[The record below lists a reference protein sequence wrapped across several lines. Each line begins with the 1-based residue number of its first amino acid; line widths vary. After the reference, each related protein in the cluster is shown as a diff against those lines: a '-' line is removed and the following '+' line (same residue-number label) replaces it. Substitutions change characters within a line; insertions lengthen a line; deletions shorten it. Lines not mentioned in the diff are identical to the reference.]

1 MVFWQS
7 WCKMSSVYSV
17 SQISSYIKNMFDMD
31 FALNSVYVKGEVS
44 NCKYHSTGHI
54 YFSIKDKDAVLHAVM
69 FKNYRDKGLK
79 FLLKEGQKVIVLGR
93 ISTYERSGNY
103 QMYAS
108 EIVLDGTGVLYQ
120 KYEQLKQE
128 LEEMGYFSDEY
139 KRPIPRYAK
148 KIGIVT
154 AKTGAA
160 IQDICNIAKRRN
172 PYVQL
177 YLYPATVQG
186 DGAAR
191 TIVSGI
197 RCLDDMNLDIIIVGR
212 GGGSIEDLW
221 AFNEEEVAKAIFEA
235 NTPII
240 SAVGHEVDFTIADY
254 VADLRAP
261 TPSAAAELAVFDYHI
276 FQQELMHQKK
286 DLRDSIMR
294 ILNQN
299 KNRIQMQEKSLKFV
313 SPSNQIQM
321 KRMYS
326 SELYDQIE
334 NKMQQKIRN
343 RRHQLE
349 LLCEKLSALSPIDKI
364 RKGYGY
370 LTNTDGKAIKSIQQI
385 KDGEEFYIQL
395 GDGRI
400 KAKTLWIEQE
410 DSLNG

>member
-1 MVFWQS
+1 
-7 WCKMSSVYSV
+7 MSSVYSV

-54 YFSIKDKDAVLHAVM
+54 YFSIKDKDAVLQSVM
-69 FKNYRDKGLK
+69 FKSYRSKGLQ
-79 FLLKEGQKVIVLGR
+79 FQLKEGQKVIVFGR
-93 ISTYERSGNY
+93 ISTYERSGSY
-103 QMYAS
+103 QMYAT
-108 EIVLDGTGVLYQ
+108 EIVLDGTGALYQ
-120 KYEQLKQE
+120 RYEQLKQE
-128 LEEMGYFSDEY
+128 LEEMGYFAEEY
-139 KRPIPRYAK
+139 KRPIPRFAQR
-148 KIGIVT
+148 IGVVT

-197 RCLDDMNLDIIIVGR
+197 RCLDEMGLDVIIVGR

-235 NTPII
+235 DTPII

-254 VADLRAP
+254 VADMRAP
-261 TPSAAAELAVFDYHI
+261 TPSAAAELAVFDYQNFEQNMNDKRKYMFDWMTH
-276 FQQELMHQKK
+276 
-286 DLRDSIMR
+286 

-299 KNRIQMQEKSLKFV
+299 KMRLQMQEKQLKFV
-313 SPSNQIQM
+313 SPANQIQM
-321 KRMYS
+321 KRMYAAD
-326 SELYDQIE
+326 LYDRLE
-334 NKMQQKIRN
+334 SKMQQKVQIRK
-343 RRHQLE
+343 HQLE
-349 LLCEKLSALSPIDKI
+349 LLCEKLSALSPLDKI

-370 LTNTDGKAIKSIQQI
+370 ITDQDGKSIKSVSQTKEGKEI
-385 KDGEEFYIQL
+385 YIQL
-395 GDGRI
+395 SDGRI
-400 KAKTLWIEQE
+400 KAKTIWIEQE
-410 DSLNG
+410 EH